1 MSKKIELRVLLD
13 YNSLDTV
20 IERLTELREEHGGTA
35 WVEIETI
42 ETDSDPYCDNSY
54 VTAHLI
60 VPD

>member
-35 WVEIETI
+35 WVDIEIET
-42 ETDSDPYCDNSY
+42 EPYCDS
-54 VTAHLI
+54 VHVAAHLI